1 MKADVS
7 SAAEAAAFAV
17 RDLASKLGIESSSI
31 IVAKSEDATWP
42 DTGLGMPEPG
52 KMYAQ
57 MLTDG
62 FRVVLEAAGK
72 KYEYHFGGG
81 SVKVRPETR

>member
-17 RDLASKLGIESSSI
+17 KDLASKLGVEANN
-31 IVAKSEDATWP
+31 IVVATSEDAMWP
-42 DTGLGMPEPG
+42 DAGLGMPEPG

-81 SVKVRPETR
+81 SVKMRPEKQ

>member
-7 SAAEAAAFAV
+7 SAVEAAAFAV
-17 RDLASKLGIESSSI
+17 KDLASKLGIGAGNI
-31 IVAKSEDATWP
+31 IVDTSEDAMWP
-42 DTGLGMPEPG
+42 DTSLGMPEPG